1 MNISD
6 SLIYKEPFIHA
17 LEKVNANID
26 EYPSCKNLFYSGIN
40 LIKKDDLMH
49 GLDDLRKAVE
59 MLLKDLLHNNL
70 SIEKQSQ
77 NRIKALLLKNGWKGR
92 YLELW
97 PMLIG
102 QFKRYQNAYV
112 KHDDGSKIT
121 EINTEITIL
130 QTLQI
135 IELLITKNE

>member
-1 MNISD
+1 
-6 SLIYKEPFIHA
+6 
-17 LEKVNANID
+17 
-26 EYPSCKNLFYSGIN
+26 
-40 LIKKDDLMH
+40 MH

-97 PMLIG
+97 PMLMD

-112 KHDDGSKIT
+112 KHDDGLRIT

>member
-6 SLIYKEPFIHA
+6 SLINKEPFIHV

-26 EYPSCKNLFYSGIN
+26 EYPSCKKLFYSGIN

-77 NRIKALLLKNGWKGR
+77 NRIKA
-92 YLELW
+92 
-97 PMLIG
+97 I
-102 QFKRYQNAYV
+102 
-112 KHDDGSKIT
+112 
-121 EINTEITIL
+121 
-130 QTLQI
+130 
-135 IELLITKNE
+135 

>member
-1 MNISD
+1 
-6 SLIYKEPFIHA
+6 
-17 LEKVNANID
+17 
-26 EYPSCKNLFYSGIN
+26 
-40 LIKKDDLMH
+40 
-49 GLDDLRKAVE
+49 

-77 NRIKALLLKNGWKGR
+77 NRIKALLIKNGWKGR

-102 QFKRYQNAYV
+102 QFKRYQNAV
-112 KHDDGSKIT
+112 KHDDGSRIT

-135 IELLITKNE
+135 IELLITKKE

>member
-70 SIEKQSQ
+70 SIERQSQ

-97 PMLIG
+97 PMLMD

-112 KHDDGSKIT
+112 KHDDGSRIT

-130 QTLQI
+130 QTLKI